1 MGKKQYFCGMIRGH
15 GDDSFAYGGTIKHDF
30 SSNVITALQPQG
42 LLNHLQQCIS
52 LIDHYPQ
59 PAAEQLAQDIA
70 GKLEIGS
77 EEVLPTNGATEAI
90 YLVATAYSGA
100 TSAIVEPTFSEY
112 ADACRINGHKLQR
125 IATIE
130 DCNGDASMLWLCTP
144 NNPTGRL
151 TEKESLLDFARSHR
165 NMLIVIDQ
173 SYEHSTT
180 GKTVS
185 AAEAVEAGN
194 IILIHSMTKRF
205 AIPGLRLGFVT
216 AARHIISMLEGKK
229 QPWSVNA
236 LAVEAGVW
244 LCRNAG
250 TLDIRPY
257 IEECRWLQNEI
268 NSIKGIEVLASDT
281 TFFLVRL
288 DRPCSTEL
296 KERLA
301 EEGVLVRNA
310 NNFHSLDEHYL
321 RIAAQE
327 HESNVEL
334 VKALRKCIHQ

>member
-1 MGKKQYFCGMIRGH
+1 MIRGH
-15 GDDSFAYGGTIKHDF
+15 GDDSFAYGETIKHDF

-70 GKLEIGS
+70 GKLGIGS

-90 YLVATAYSGA
+90 YLVAAAYSGA

-130 DCNGDASMLWLCTP
+130 ECCGDASMLWLCNP

-151 TEKESLLDFARSHR
+151 TEKESLLDFAHSHR

-180 GKTVS
+180 GETVS
-185 AAEAVEAGN
+185 AAEAVCHTGIETGFRHCGTTYNKHAGGKKAA
-194 IILIHSMTKRF
+194 LVGECACRGSRCVVVQKR
-205 AIPGLRLGFVT
+205 RY
-216 AARHIISMLEGKK
+216 ARHQAIHRGMQVVAKRDK
-229 QPWSVNA
+229 QHQEYRGFGFRHHVFPRKARQTV
-236 LAVEAGVW
+236 
-244 LCRNAG
+244 
-250 TLDIRPY
+250 
-257 IEECRWLQNEI
+257 
-268 NSIKGIEVLASDT
+268 
-281 TFFLVRL
+281 
-288 DRPCSTEL
+288 
-296 KERLA
+296 
-301 EEGVLVRNA
+301 
-310 NNFHSLDEHYL
+310 FH
-321 RIAAQE
+321 
-327 HESNVEL
+327 
-334 VKALRKCIHQ
+334 